1 MKDYEVTL
9 SIHVYNVE
17 KYIHTALFSALNQN
31 FESIEFLIVDDKG
44 TDRSMELVNE
54 IVSTHLRKNDIR
66 IIDNLVNKGLSECR
80 NIAVREAK
88 GKYLYFMDSDDEIV
102 PECISILH
110 KRILETDADMVVGSY
125 VRKKEDKVISK
136 DWVYEDMFTGFS
148 DGLKELWLSRKL
160 RKVHTPLWNKLYN
173 LDFLRRNEILCAPQ
187 TRLVDDMYFTF
198 LVMWNIKKLCF
209 VSDITYLYYERSG
222 ALTDMGIK
230 KNDKHNRIASE
241 GMCIIDLKKKFLF
254 KTTDPIIQSLL
265 SDYIIRE
272 ILFVAS
278 VQCSYRLPLRNKI
291 ESIDRLLKPFERCTG
306 KYKIIYSIL
315 CSLFPVLKYIVVSSF
330 IKIKKLIHA

>member
-9 SIHVYNVE
+9 SIPVYNVE

-148 DGLKELWLSRKL
+148 
-160 RKVHTPLWNKLYN
+160 
-173 LDFLRRNEILCAPQ
+173 
-187 TRLVDDMYFTF
+187 VD
-198 LVMWNIKKLCF
+198 
-209 VSDITYLYYERSG
+209 
-222 ALTDMGIK
+222 
-230 KNDKHNRIASE
+230 
-241 GMCIIDLKKKFLF
+241 
-254 KTTDPIIQSLL
+254 
-265 SDYIIRE
+265 
-272 ILFVAS
+272 
-278 VQCSYRLPLRNKI
+278 
-291 ESIDRLLKPFERCTG
+291 
-306 KYKIIYSIL
+306 
-315 CSLFPVLKYIVVSSF
+315 
-330 IKIKKLIHA
+330 

>member
-9 SIHVYNVE
+9 SIPVYNVE

-110 KRILETDADMVVGSY
+110 KRILETQMQIWLWVLMLE
-125 VRKKEDKVISK
+125 KKRIKSLVKIGCMK
-136 DWVYEDMFTGFS
+136 IC
-148 DGLKELWLSRKL
+148 LQASRM
-160 RKVHTPLWNKLYN
+160 
-173 LDFLRRNEILCAPQ
+173 D
-187 TRLVDDMYFTF
+187 
-198 LVMWNIKKLCF
+198 
-209 VSDITYLYYERSG
+209 
-222 ALTDMGIK
+222 
-230 KNDKHNRIASE
+230 
-241 GMCIIDLKKKFLF
+241 
-254 KTTDPIIQSLL
+254 
-265 SDYIIRE
+265 
-272 ILFVAS
+272 
-278 VQCSYRLPLRNKI
+278 
-291 ESIDRLLKPFERCTG
+291 
-306 KYKIIYSIL
+306 
-315 CSLFPVLKYIVVSSF
+315 
-330 IKIKKLIHA
+330 

>member
-1 MKDYEVTL
+1 M
-9 SIHVYNVE
+9 
-17 KYIHTALFSALNQN
+17 
-31 FESIEFLIVDDKG
+31 
-44 TDRSMELVNE
+44 
-54 IVSTHLRKNDIR
+54 
-66 IIDNLVNKGLSECR
+66 
-80 NIAVREAK
+80 
-88 GKYLYFMDSDDEIV
+88 
-102 PECISILH
+102 
-110 KRILETDADMVVGSY
+110 
-125 VRKKEDKVISK
+125 
-136 DWVYEDMFTGFS
+136 
-148 DGLKELWLSRKL
+148 
-160 RKVHTPLWNKLYN
+160 
-173 LDFLRRNEILCAPQ
+173 CAQ